1 MDEKEGANLAATE
14 AYMERL
20 LKEAEESHE
29 WAVWQLDTVRRI
41 LAGVRAARAA
51 EATGT
56 TTTTAPPKEDA

>member
-1 MDEKEGANLAATE
+1 
-14 AYMERL
+14 MERL

-51 EATGT
+51 EASCT
-56 TTTTAPPKEDA
+56 TTMAPPKEET